1 MANEEVIISDPKLD
15 TRVVTPEIIAYIV
28 EKITREISPKQIILF
43 GSRARGSARENSD
56 LDLFVIQDSKM
67 SNREIRRLIER
78 LLRGRGFGVDLI
90 VRTPQEVESN
100 LSDNNPFYTRHI
112 FREGRIL
119 YERPEKI
126 TSANAN

>member
-1 MANEEVIISDPKLD
+1 MANEDVIVSDSKLD
-15 TRVVTPEIIAYIV
+15 TRIITPEIIAYIV

-43 GSRARGSARENSD
+43 GSRAHGNARENSD
-56 LDLFVIQDSKM
+56 LDLFVVQDSKI
-67 SNREIRRLIER
+67 SNREIRRRIER

-100 LSDNNPFYTRHI
+100 LADNNPFYTRHI

-119 YERPEKI
+119 YERSEKN